1 MTRPAEWT
9 IPALAYLGDAVMEVF
24 VREHLVAK
32 GLAHSAVLNREAL
45 KYVRASA
52 QAAAA
57 DRLLPLLSEEETA
70 WFHRGRNSKHL
81 NFPKNADPADY
92 RKATGLE
99 VLFGYLHES
108 GQNDRA
114 RELFAAGYE
123 LQKESM
129 KKEEQKHEKSEN

>member
-1 MTRPAEWT
+1 MARPAEWT

-24 VREHLVAK
+24 VREHLVNE
-32 GLAHSAVLNREAL
+32 GLAHSAALNRAAL
-45 KYVRASA
+45 KFVRASA
-52 QAAAA
+52 QSAAA
-57 DRLLPLLSEEETA
+57 DRILPALSEEELG

-99 VLFGYLHES
+99 VLFGYLHET
-108 GQNDRA
+108 GQQARA

-123 LQKESM
+123 LP
-129 KKEEQKHEKSEN
+129 EKSTKNEE